1 MRNIFMDD
9 LMLLDFS
16 ILYLFKESDLTD
28 KIWNA
33 PFIDLLLIHSSHPFV
48 QGLGRPT

>member
-28 KIWNA
+28 KIML
-33 PFIDLLLIHSSHPFV
+33 PSLICYLFIPVTHSS
-48 QGLGRPT
+48 RDWAD